1 MLSADT
7 FHPSEL
13 AESDIAVWRA
23 LQAAEPAFADPLLGP
38 DFARA
43 VGRVREDA
51 RVSVFR
57 RDGQVAG
64 VLAYH
69 LRPGGFVRAIGAP
82 FSDYHALV
90 AEPGLSA
97 TDALAAAG
105 LTAFRFT
112 GLIDPHAAF
121 EATSESEA
129 FVIALDAT
137 AADGGAE
144 TYLEA
149 LRTASPKRFKNYRR
163 LDHKLDR
170 EVGPLRIVAHDADRA
185 AFDQLIAWK
194 RDHLT
199 RTGMHDVLAADW
211 TCRLMADLFE
221 THDGPLSGLM
231 INLYAGD
238 RLVAGHFGVRAGA
251 YYHPWIASTDP
262 DLAAWSPGQ
271 VFLTRAIAAMPDL
284 GLTTYDLGA
293 SHEHY
298 KRPYA
303 LTTRRVGQGLA
314 TAATAQGRVAQLS
327 EQAWILAGGV
337 AQPVARLRRRLD
349 SIAAAEL
356 SLAGRARGLA
366 TAIAAR
372 ASVLE
377 AA

>member
-1 MLSADT
+1 MLSAET
-7 FHPSEL
+7 YHPSEL
-13 AESDIAVWRA
+13 AEPDAVQWRA
-23 LQAAEPAFADPLLGP
+23 LQAAYADFANPLLGP

-43 VGRVREDA
+43 VGKVRDDA

-57 RDGQVAG
+57 RDGRVVG
-64 VLAYH
+64 FLAYH

-97 TDALAAAG
+97 EEALAAAG
-105 LTAFRFT
+105 VAAFRFT
-112 GLIDPHAAF
+112 GLVDPHGAF
-121 EATSESEA
+121 EVASRGEA
-129 FVIALDAT
+129 FAITLQGT
-137 AADGGAE
+137 AED
-144 TYLEA
+144 YLEA
-149 LRTASPKRFKNYRR
+149 LRAASPKRFKNYRR

-170 EVGPLRIVAHDADRA
+170 EVGELRIVAPDHDPA
-185 AFDQLIAWK
+185 AFAQLIAWK
-194 RDHLT
+194 RDQLT
-199 RTGMHDVLAADW
+199 RTGVHDVLAADW
-211 TCRLMADLFE
+211 PRRLMAELFE
-221 THDGPLSGLM
+221 TRGGPMRGLM

-238 RLVAGHFGVRAGA
+238 RLAAGHFGVRIGG

-262 DLAAWSPGQ
+262 ELAAWSPGQ
-271 VFLTRAIAAMPDL
+271 IFLSRAIAAMPDL
-284 GLTTYDLGA
+284 GLSTYDLGA

-303 LTTRRVGQGLA
+303 LNTRMIGEGLA
-314 TAATAQGRVAQLS
+314 TAATPQGRVARLS

-337 AQPVARLRRRLD
+337 GAGPVARLRRRLD

-372 ASVLE
+372 AVTRE

>member
-1 MLSADT
+1 MLSAET
-7 FHPSEL
+7 FHPNELSE
-13 AESDIAVWRA
+13 ADAAAWRG
-23 LQAAEPAFADPLLGP
+23 LQATHADFADPLLGP

-43 VGRVREDA
+43 VGRTREDA

-57 RDGQVAG
+57 RGGRVVG
-64 VLAYH
+64 FFAYH
-69 LRPGGFVRAIGAP
+69 LRTGGFARAIGAP
-82 FSDYHALV
+82 FSDYHAVV

-97 TDALAAAG
+97 AQVLAAAG

-112 GLIDPHAAF
+112 GLVDPHGAF
-121 EATSESEA
+121 EAAAEAEA
-129 FVIALDAT
+129 FAIVLEGDA
-137 AADGGAE
+137 E
-144 TYLEA
+144 SYLEA
-149 LRTASPKRFKNYRR
+149 LRAASPKRFKNYRR

-170 EVGPLRIVAHDADRA
+170 EVGALRIEAPDRDRDAFER
-185 AFDQLIAWK
+185 LIAWK
-194 RDHLT
+194 REQLV
-199 RTGMHDVLAADW
+199 RTGVHDVLAADW
-211 TCRLMADLFE
+211 IRKLMSDLFE
-221 THDGPLSGLM
+221 TGEGPMQGLM
-231 INLYAGD
+231 INLYSGD
-238 RLVAGHFGVRAGA
+238 RLVAGHFGVRTGA
-251 YYHPWIASTDP
+251 YFHPWIASTDP

-271 VFLTRAIAAMPDL
+271 IFLSRAIAAMPGL

-303 LTTRRVGQGLA
+303 LTTRLVGEGLA
-314 TAATAQGRVAQLS
+314 TAGTPQGRVAQLS

-337 AQPVARLRRRLD
+337 VHPVARLRRRLD

-372 ASVLE
+372 TVNLE